1 MRLSEDPLIP
11 AETIHRRVGEL
22 AQAISTACDGQELCV
37 IAVLRGG
44 VIFAADLVRRLS
56 VDVVLD
62 FIRAKSY
69 AGAASTGQVEFLDLP
84 DEPVT
89 GKHVLVVE
97 DILDTGR
104 TAQAIVEYLGRQEPA
119 SLAVCTLLDKPA
131 RRKVPFHADFVGFTI
146 DDHFVVGYGLDL
158 DEQFRHLPDI
168 RTIESL

>member
-1 MRLSEDPLIP
+1 MRLSETPLIP
-11 AETIHRRVGEL
+11 AETIHDRVGEL
-22 AQAISTACDGQELCV
+22 AQAISTAYDGQELHV
-37 IAVLRGG
+37 IAVLKGG

-62 FIRAKSY
+62 FIRVKSY
-69 AGAASTGQVEFLDLP
+69 AGAASTGQVEFLHLP

-89 GKHVLVVE
+89 GKQVLLVE

-104 TAQAIVEYLGRQEPA
+104 TAQAIVEFLDRQGPA

-131 RRKVPFHADFVGFTI
+131 RRKVPCHADFVGFTI

-158 DEQFRHLPDI
+158 DERFRHLPDI
-168 RTIESL
+168 RTIESP